1 MNISLKRVTS
11 LGVATALI
19 FSGVYSVDS
28 PYLPVAQA
36 AEDGAG
42 DPGYSTDTALDA
54 DAITSGTVKNVND
67 LRLATYVVSGHAYY
81 MDATTAAFSGIP
93 GRSTNTALPDGTTVY
108 LQWMGKDGFV
118 SPIYTAKTH
127 NVDWGVSNQGGQG
140 LWAFSLPKVK
150 DALKQEHEFDPK
162 AGDQFRVWIKPFTND
177 RGNRV
182 EMFRQA
188 PGMTPGFSASNKLPA
203 GSTMN
208 INKNNVQNAAVFMY
222 ENPGSYMFNDR
233 KGEYHNTNTWV
244 DGTVW
249 LEAGEA
255 TLGTGPSFDTYASD
269 IAAEGYTVEITGL
282 TTEGRRAINNATYGE
297 PRSTWVNTTKK
308 ILERHPE
315 FITGTAVGKVGA
327 DGTYGM
333 WVPCYTDPASLYA
346 LVRDKEGNVV
356 QSYSA
361 YTTSQFLSPNDLLS
375 VSPALPP
382 GFAGNA
388 WHNVNFAV
396 VPFKEVSLD
405 ILKYNVTDKP
415 AGPGATLDVVL
426 GGTLPPFANKIVWH
440 DSDGKELKSCDI
452 TQLSDAAG
460 CSLTI
465 DKKFKGSTIVTA
477 TLVSARTI
485 VAADSALVTDKL
497 KDTDGDTIPDYLDP
511 DADNDGINNND
522 EIAAGLDPLD
532 PYSGSKL
539 PKDNP
544 NRDKYF
550 DADGNPI
557 KDGEADHDGDKIPNA
572 KESDVEVQP
581 DGVNDDGTAKVPITD
596 KTGKLDNG
604 KQVPNGIADLIE
616 ALDTDGDTI
625 PDYLDPDADN
635 DGVNNNDEIA
645 AGLDPLD
652 PYSGSKLPK
661 DNPNRD
667 KYFDADGNPIKDGE
681 ADHDGDKIPNAKE
694 SDVEVQPD
702 GVNDDG
708 TAKVPITDKT
718 GKLDNGKQVPNGIA
732 DLIEAL
738 DTDGD
743 TIPDNIDPDAD
754 NDGVNNNDEIA
765 AGLDPLDPYSGSKL
779 PKDNPNRDKYFDADG
794 NPIKDGEGDH
804 DGDKIPNA
812 KESDTNVQPEGVNDD
827 GTAKVPPTDR
837 NDNQIPDL
845 IERTYAPWV
854 GSYER
859 LTPESGTTVTVTP
872 EFDDTSTPVS
882 ERKGAPEGTRF
893 ALDTTTVPEGWTVD
907 VDRNTGKATITVPK
921 DAVTGLEKL
930 ITVKVTFPKDTSNE
944 ASQTELKISVTPKA
958 KPIADTKTIIE
969 KCIDPKEW
977 YANPLLYLVP
987 LGLIALAT
995 QVNLPL
1001 PESLRVQLDSLKINN
1016 PDNQPQ
1022 WLKDANAKLA
1032 AMGSN
1037 VNVAG
1042 IMSIL
1047 GLVAAASLVGMYYAT
1062 KCING
1067 KAWDFTNLSSAADA
1081 DQTAADGASGSSE
1094 SEKES
1099 DTTTTT
1105 STTTTQPKPSESETA
1120 EK

>member
-1 MNISLKRVTS
+1 M
-11 LGVATALI
+11 
-19 FSGVYSVDS
+19 
-28 PYLPVAQA
+28 
-36 AEDGAG
+36 
-42 DPGYSTDTALDA
+42 
-54 DAITSGTVKNVND
+54 
-67 LRLATYVVSGHAYY
+67 
-81 MDATTAAFSGIP
+81 
-93 GRSTNTALPDGTTVY
+93 
-108 LQWMGKDGFV
+108 
-118 SPIYTAKTH
+118 
-127 NVDWGVSNQGGQG
+127 
-140 LWAFSLPKVK
+140 
-150 DALKQEHEFDPK
+150 
-162 AGDQFRVWIKPFTND
+162 
-177 RGNRV
+177 
-182 EMFRQA
+182 
-188 PGMTPGFSASNKLPA
+188 
-203 GSTMN
+203 
-208 INKNNVQNAAVFMY
+208 
-222 ENPGSYMFNDR
+222 
-233 KGEYHNTNTWV
+233 
-244 DGTVW
+244 
-249 LEAGEA
+249 
-255 TLGTGPSFDTYASD
+255 
-269 IAAEGYTVEITGL
+269 
-282 TTEGRRAINNATYGE
+282 
-297 PRSTWVNTTKK
+297 
-308 ILERHPE
+308 
-315 FITGTAVGKVGA
+315 
-327 DGTYGM
+327 
-333 WVPCYTDPASLYA
+333 
-346 LVRDKEGNVV
+346 
-356 QSYSA
+356 
-361 YTTSQFLSPNDLLS
+361 
-375 VSPALPP
+375 
-382 GFAGNA
+382 
-388 WHNVNFAV
+388 
-396 VPFKEVSLD
+396 
-405 ILKYNVTDKP
+405 
-415 AGPGATLDVVL
+415 
-426 GGTLPPFANKIVWH
+426 WH

-522 EIAAGLDPLD
+522 EIAAGLRPAGSVLRFEGSRRTTRIATSTLMRMATRLRMGSPTMMGIRSRTLRSLTPTLSPMASNDDVTAKVPITDKTGKLDNGKQVPNGIADLIEALDTDGDTIPDYLDSDADNDGINNNDEIAAGLDPLD

-581 DGVNDDGTAKVPITD
+581 DVVNDDGTAKVPITD

-667 KYFDADGNPIKDGE
+667 KYFDADGNP
-681 ADHDGDKIPNAKE
+681 
-694 SDVEVQPD
+694 
-702 GVNDDG
+702 
-708 TAKVPITDKT
+708 
-718 GKLDNGKQVPNGIA
+718 L
-732 DLIEAL
+732 
-738 DTDGD
+738 
-743 TIPDNIDPDAD
+743 
-754 NDGVNNNDEIA
+754 
-765 AGLDPLDPYSGSKL
+765 
-779 PKDNPNRDKYFDADG
+779 
-794 NPIKDGEGDH
+794 KDGEGDH

-944 ASQTELKISVTPKA
+944 ASQTELKISVTP
-958 KPIADTKTIIE
+958 E
-969 KCIDPKEW
+969 
-977 YANPLLYLVP
+977 
-987 LGLIALAT
+987 G
-995 QVNLPL
+995 
-1001 PESLRVQLDSLKINN
+1001 
-1016 PDNQPQ
+1016 
-1022 WLKDANAKLA
+1022 
-1032 AMGSN
+1032 
-1037 VNVAG
+1037 
-1042 IMSIL
+1042 
-1047 GLVAAASLVGMYYAT
+1047 
-1062 KCING
+1062 
-1067 KAWDFTNLSSAADA
+1067 
-1081 DQTAADGASGSSE
+1081 
-1094 SEKES
+1094 
-1099 DTTTTT
+1099 
-1105 STTTTQPKPSESETA
+1105 
-1120 EK
+1120 

>member
-625 PDYLDPDADN
+625 PD
-635 DGVNNNDEIA
+635 
-645 AGLDPLD
+645 
-652 PYSGSKLPK
+652 
-661 DNPNRD
+661 
-667 KYFDADGNPIKDGE
+667 
-681 ADHDGDKIPNAKE
+681 
-694 SDVEVQPD
+694 
-702 GVNDDG
+702 
-708 TAKVPITDKT
+708 
-718 GKLDNGKQVPNGIA
+718 
-732 DLIEAL
+732 
-738 DTDGD
+738 
-743 TIPDNIDPDAD
+743 NIDPDAD

-907 VDRNTGKATITVPK
+907 VDRNTGEATITVPK

>member
-1 MNISLKRVTS
+1 M
-11 LGVATALI
+11 
-19 FSGVYSVDS
+19 
-28 PYLPVAQA
+28 
-36 AEDGAG
+36 
-42 DPGYSTDTALDA
+42 
-54 DAITSGTVKNVND
+54 
-67 LRLATYVVSGHAYY
+67 
-81 MDATTAAFSGIP
+81 
-93 GRSTNTALPDGTTVY
+93 
-108 LQWMGKDGFV
+108 
-118 SPIYTAKTH
+118 
-127 NVDWGVSNQGGQG
+127 
-140 LWAFSLPKVK
+140 
-150 DALKQEHEFDPK
+150 
-162 AGDQFRVWIKPFTND
+162 
-177 RGNRV
+177 
-182 EMFRQA
+182 
-188 PGMTPGFSASNKLPA
+188 
-203 GSTMN
+203 
-208 INKNNVQNAAVFMY
+208 
-222 ENPGSYMFNDR
+222 
-233 KGEYHNTNTWV
+233 
-244 DGTVW
+244 
-249 LEAGEA
+249 
-255 TLGTGPSFDTYASD
+255 
-269 IAAEGYTVEITGL
+269 
-282 TTEGRRAINNATYGE
+282 
-297 PRSTWVNTTKK
+297 NTTKK

-572 KESDVEVQP
+572 KESDTNVKP

-667 KYFDADGNPIKDGE
+667 KYFDADGNP
-681 ADHDGDKIPNAKE
+681 
-694 SDVEVQPD
+694 
-702 GVNDDG
+702 
-708 TAKVPITDKT
+708 
-718 GKLDNGKQVPNGIA
+718 L
-732 DLIEAL
+732 
-738 DTDGD
+738 
-743 TIPDNIDPDAD
+743 
-754 NDGVNNNDEIA
+754 
-765 AGLDPLDPYSGSKL
+765 
-779 PKDNPNRDKYFDADG
+779 
-794 NPIKDGEGDH
+794 KDGEGDH

-854 GSYER
+854 GSYDR

-872 EFDDTSTPVS
+872 EFDDTSTPAS
-882 ERKGAPEGTRF
+882 EHKGAPEGTRF

-930 ITVKVTFPKDTSNE
+930 ITVKVTFPKDMSNE
-944 ASQTELKISVTPKA
+944 ASQTELRISVTPKA

-1067 KAWDFTNLSSAADA
+1067 KAWDFTNLSS
-1081 DQTAADGASGSSE
+1081 GAGETTGEGTEATTNGSSAKTDDSKPSKGNKTE
-1094 SEKES
+1094 
-1099 DTTTTT
+1099 
-1105 STTTTQPKPSESETA
+1105 STTTATSETEAPA
-1120 EK
+1120 EGSAAGETSTSEEPTATE

>member
-1 MNISLKRVTS
+1 
-11 LGVATALI
+11 
-19 FSGVYSVDS
+19 
-28 PYLPVAQA
+28 
-36 AEDGAG
+36 
-42 DPGYSTDTALDA
+42 
-54 DAITSGTVKNVND
+54 
-67 LRLATYVVSGHAYY
+67 
-81 MDATTAAFSGIP
+81 
-93 GRSTNTALPDGTTVY
+93 
-108 LQWMGKDGFV
+108 
-118 SPIYTAKTH
+118 
-127 NVDWGVSNQGGQG
+127 
-140 LWAFSLPKVK
+140 
-150 DALKQEHEFDPK
+150 
-162 AGDQFRVWIKPFTND
+162 
-177 RGNRV
+177 
-182 EMFRQA
+182 
-188 PGMTPGFSASNKLPA
+188 
-203 GSTMN
+203 
-208 INKNNVQNAAVFMY
+208 
-222 ENPGSYMFNDR
+222 
-233 KGEYHNTNTWV
+233 
-244 DGTVW
+244 
-249 LEAGEA
+249 
-255 TLGTGPSFDTYASD
+255 
-269 IAAEGYTVEITGL
+269 
-282 TTEGRRAINNATYGE
+282 
-297 PRSTWVNTTKK
+297 
-308 ILERHPE
+308 
-315 FITGTAVGKVGA
+315 
-327 DGTYGM
+327 
-333 WVPCYTDPASLYA
+333 
-346 LVRDKEGNVV
+346 
-356 QSYSA
+356 
-361 YTTSQFLSPNDLLS
+361 
-375 VSPALPP
+375 
-382 GFAGNA
+382 
-388 WHNVNFAV
+388 
-396 VPFKEVSLD
+396 
-405 ILKYNVTDKP
+405 
-415 AGPGATLDVVL
+415 
-426 GGTLPPFANKIVWH
+426 
-440 DSDGKELKSCDI
+440 
-452 TQLSDAAG
+452 
-460 CSLTI
+460 
-465 DKKFKGSTIVTA
+465 
-477 TLVSARTI
+477 
-485 VAADSALVTDKL
+485 
-497 KDTDGDTIPDYLDP
+497 
-511 DADNDGINNND
+511 
-522 EIAAGLDPLD
+522 
-532 PYSGSKL
+532 
-539 PKDNP
+539 
-544 NRDKYF
+544 
-550 DADGNPI
+550 
-557 KDGEADHDGDKIPNA
+557 IPNA
-572 KESDVEVQP
+572 KESDTNV
-581 DGVNDDGTAKVPITD
+581 K
-596 KTGKLDNG
+596 
-604 KQVPNGIADLIE
+604 
-616 ALDTDGDTI
+616 
-625 PDYLDPDADN
+625 
-635 DGVNNNDEIA
+635 
-645 AGLDPLD
+645 
-652 PYSGSKLPK
+652 
-661 DNPNRD
+661 
-667 KYFDADGNPIKDGE
+667 
-681 ADHDGDKIPNAKE
+681 
-694 SDVEVQPD
+694 PD

-812 KESDTNVQPEGVNDD
+812 KESDTNVKPDGVNDD

-907 VDRNTGKATITVPK
+907 VDPNTGKATITVPK

-1067 KAWDFTNLSSAADA
+1067 KAWHFEGMSSAADA
-1081 DQTAADGASGSSE
+1081 DQTAADGASGSSK

-1099 DTTTTT
+1099 GTTTTT